1 MAVNNNPFRLVH
13 QAIKAINPSAEYVL
27 KDSSD
32 NPSIDNDTCTIE
44 WHKGSAISKA
54 DIKTKVAEIEPLDT
68 VINNRLKEYPK
79 ISEQLDEMYHNGFDA
94 WKAKIKAIKDKYPK

>member
-1 MAVNNNPFRLVH
+1 MAVDNNPFRLVH

-54 DIKTKVAEIEPLDT
+54 DIKTKMDEIKPLNT
-68 VINNRLKEYPK
+68 VLKNRRKEYPG
-79 ISEQLDEMYHNGFDA
+79 IVDQLDEMYHNGFDA
-94 WKAKIKAIKDKYPK
+94 WKAKIKAVKDKYTK